1 MLFLSY
7 RPVNLLDS
15 YENRFGNALAF
26 GATTSYCL
34 LVLIGSAKA
43 VLGSSWGTII
53 DSSPGYVS
61 SKLTVRFLIK
71 VSYRSSL
78 NGDIIMISKF

>member
-1 MLFLSY
+1 MDLVLLVCAIMEENILFVSY

-34 LVLIGSAKA
+34 HVFITGSKSI
-43 VLGSSWGTII
+43 LGSDWGTII

-61 SKLTVRFLIK
+61 SKLTFYFLIH
-71 VSYRSSL
+71 
-78 NGDIIMISKF
+78 IC